1 MNFKTY
7 YQQFLESSNKDEQY
21 LSAVEAGDV
30 ETVQRMVD
38 SAAKTAGYNYM
49 VYHGTYR
56 NFNSFDPDKYLTD
69 RDQYSGPG
77 INTTTSKDEASK
89 YGSRVIEGFVKSENP
104 ATIKYHV
111 FELLTNKERQEAE
124 SALEESVNIISR
136 RLIDGSIEP
145 YGSIFIIKS
154 KSRLDLGFLN
164 NPPFKGKIDSKE
176 KAFQVFN
183 LISNGSVSDLHYS
196 VKPNQDKMTS
206 YGSMN
211 RKIIEI
217 LKKRGYDS
225 IVMKIRDDDALHAG
239 FASEHRTVFD
249 PNQIKLADPVTY
261 SDNGN
266 VIPLSSRF
274 DSTKDDIRY

>member
-1 MNFKTY
+1 MKFERLYKLV
-7 YQQFLESSNKDEQY
+7 LESSNMD
-21 LSAVEAGDV
+21 AVE
-30 ETVQRMVD
+30 E
-38 SAAKTAGYNYM
+38 AAKRAGYNYK
-49 VYHGTYR
+49 VYHGTHDD
-56 NFNSFDPDKYLTD
+56 FNSFDPDKYLTD

-77 INTTTSKDEASK
+77 INTTTSKEEASK

-104 ATIKYHV
+104 ATIKYHI
-111 FELLTNKERQEAE
+111 FELLTDSERQEAE
-124 SALEESVNIISR
+124 SAHEETINVISR

-154 KSRLDLGFLN
+154 KSRLDLGFLE

-183 LISNGSVSDLHYS
+183 LISNGSVFDIHYS
-196 VKPNQDKMTS
+196 IKPTQDKMTS

-217 LKKRGYDS
+217 LKRKGYDS
-225 IVMKIRDDDALHAG
+225 IVMKIRDDDPLHAG
-239 FASEHRTVFD
+239 FSSEHRTVFD
-249 PNQIKLADPVTY
+249 PSQIKSADPVTRD
-261 SDNGN
+261 DNGQI
-266 VIPLSSRF
+266 IPLSRRF